1 MADTAPQDPGLQGSG
16 LSGKLRSVPVEVRVT
31 VGRARP
37 SICELL
43 ALGQEDVLPLDRRIE
58 DPVELFIGDRL
69 VACGELV
76 EAEDGWLGVRITELV
91 DGGNG

>member
-1 MADTAPQDPGLQGSG
+1 MADAAPLTSG
-16 LSGKLRSVPVEVRVT
+16 ISGKLRGVPVEIRVS

-37 SICELL
+37 SISELL
-43 ALGQEDVLPLDRRIE
+43 ALGQEDVLPLDRRID

-76 EAEDGWLGVRITELV
+76 EAEDGGLGVRITDLA
-91 DGGNG
+91 DGSNG

>member
-1 MADTAPQDPGLQGSG
+1 MADAAPKDPGM
-16 LSGKLRSVPVEVRVT
+16 SGKLRSVPVEIRVS

-37 SICELL
+37 SISELL

-76 EAEDGWLGVRITELV
+76 EADDGGLGVRITELV

>member
-1 MADTAPQDPGLQGSG
+1 MADAALQTPGI
-16 LSGKLRSVPVEVRVT
+16 SGKLRTVPVEIRVS

-37 SICELL
+37 SIAELL

-76 EAEDGWLGVRITELV
+76 ETEDGALGVRITELV
-91 DGGNG
+91 DAGNG